1 MPHRLPIL
9 AVILSVAGLIPFV
22 VCGLGAVAPNTIT
35 SLPAAQALIVY
46 GAVVLSFLGAVHW
59 GLSLATEH
67 DPAERPRLL
76 LGVAPAVAGW
86 AATAI
91 SIYAVEPLLGIAL
104 IIGLMILTAAVEWRL
119 HKRGWVPAGY
129 ITMRIALTGVVVA
142 ILITVLVVRTI
153 GGHLIF

>member
-9 AVILSVAGLIPFV
+9 AIILSVLGLIPFI

-59 GLSLATEH
+59 GFTLATEN

-86 AATAI
+86 AAAAI

-104 IIGLMILTAAVEWRL
+104 IIGLLLLAAAIEWRM
-119 HKRGWVPAGY
+119 HKRGWVPGGY
-129 ITMRIALTGVVVA
+129 ITMRIALTGLVAA

>member
-9 AVILSVAGLIPFV
+9 AIILSVLGLIPFI

-59 GLSLATEH
+59 GFTLATEN

-86 AATAI
+86 ATAAI

-104 IIGLMILTAAVEWRL
+104 IIGLLLLAAAIEWRM
-119 HKRGWVPAGY
+119 HKRGWVPGGY
-129 ITMRIALTGVVVA
+129 ITMRIALTGLVAA